1 MKTNMRDVARHSGV
15 SIATVSHV
23 LNQTRHVSAE
33 TTRRVMA
40 SVKELGYV
48 PNSLARS
55 FKMGK
60 RNLIGCIIPD
70 ISNHF
75 WSMIIDEIETYL
87 AAQGFHLII
96 ANTKEDEQ
104 RELDSIALLSSG
116 IVAGSAL

>member
-15 SIATVSHV
+15 SVATVSHV

-55 FKMGK
+55 
-60 RNLIGCIIPD
+60 
-70 ISNHF
+70 
-75 WSMIIDEIETYL
+75 
-87 AAQGFHLII
+87 
-96 ANTKEDEQ
+96 
-104 RELDSIALLSSG
+104 
-116 IVAGSAL
+116 